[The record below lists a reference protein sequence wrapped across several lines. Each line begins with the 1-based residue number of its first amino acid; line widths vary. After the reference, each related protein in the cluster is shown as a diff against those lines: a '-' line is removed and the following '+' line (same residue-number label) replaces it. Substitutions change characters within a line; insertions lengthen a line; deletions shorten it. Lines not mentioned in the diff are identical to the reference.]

1 MKIIQI
7 NLALPQTIDFAPT
20 NVVLEVGQN
29 IYNLLSTAKYSV
41 PLNRNFGLSITCI
54 DQPINIIKA
63 RLRAEI
69 IEVIATYE
77 PRFTVQSIDFTTNKA
92 KEGTLYPIIRGVINE
107 T

>member
-7 NLALPQTIDFAPT
+7 NLALPQIIDFAPT

-41 PLNRNFGLSITCI
+41 PLNRDFGLSTTYI
-54 DQPINIIKA
+54 DQPINIMKA

-69 IEVIATYE
+69 IEAIAKYE

-92 KEGTLYPIIRGVINE
+92 KEGALYPIIRGVINE